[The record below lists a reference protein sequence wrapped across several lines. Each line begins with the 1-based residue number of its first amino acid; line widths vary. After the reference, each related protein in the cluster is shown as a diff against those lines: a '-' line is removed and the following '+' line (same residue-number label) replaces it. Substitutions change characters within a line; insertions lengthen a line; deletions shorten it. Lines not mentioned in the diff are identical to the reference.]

1 MTDKNRRKLQAKRA
15 RNFWTCARPVTQIV
29 PNKNFNYHVERPWTT
44 TIIPDFKGTIQ
55 IEVVR
60 ETGTFQEDSEYWKA
74 GETWEDYL
82 VHVVGHGVNKKTG
95 KAINFIS
102 KQTSL

>member
-1 MTDKNRRKLQAKRA
+1 MLAPLLKLFQTNEPIIVSVRKIFAVSIRRAS
-15 RNFWTCARPVTQIV
+15 
-29 PNKNFNYHVERPWTT
+29 NYHLERPWTT

-60 ETGTFQEDSEYWKA
+60 ETGTYEKDSEYWKA